1 MKIKLLFAAMLLC
14 LVSCSDD
21 DNSTTVPVTEVQK
34 NILSIANETYDQE
47 GVVKAK
53 YTIDCEN
60 NRPILRKYFDASGN
74 FYSSTEYA
82 YAPNGLLSSYSDYYG
97 AVKEADAM
105 LSYDSDGRLT
115 EIIYTNYNSLNG
127 WQMSSFIYNDDN
139 TITEKFR
146 NEINSDVFITTYF
159 LNASGQ
165 IYKIQNSNGAIGLV
179 TYEGNN
185 VTSLTTYAGTLNY
198 IYDNVTEVKG
208 DFLNLYE
215 NQVGSNT
222 NAILWLG
229 FSTVLEGVDRYKT
242 NVQSSL
248 EMFNTEYTYE
258 FDEDGYPVEKTMH
271 IAAGSSVMTIVYE

>member
-1 MKIKLLFAAMLLC
+1 MLLC